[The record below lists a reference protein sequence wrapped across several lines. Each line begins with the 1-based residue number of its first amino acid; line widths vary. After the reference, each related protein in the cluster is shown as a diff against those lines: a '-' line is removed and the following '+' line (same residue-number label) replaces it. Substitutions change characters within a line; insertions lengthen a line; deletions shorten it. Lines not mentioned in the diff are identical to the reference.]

1 MEERDGSHW
10 GMPLVSVVEE
20 ITKDMKHESL
30 GEEAVIPGSWKEF
43 TELKGK
49 VGGPGV
55 PKAPLRT
62 SAG

>member
-1 MEERDGSHW
+1 
-10 GMPLVSVVEE
+10 MPLVSVVEE
-20 ITKDMKHESL
+20 ITKDMKREHL
-30 GEEAVIPGSWKEF
+30 GEETVIPGSWKEF

-49 VGGPGV
+49 AGGPGV